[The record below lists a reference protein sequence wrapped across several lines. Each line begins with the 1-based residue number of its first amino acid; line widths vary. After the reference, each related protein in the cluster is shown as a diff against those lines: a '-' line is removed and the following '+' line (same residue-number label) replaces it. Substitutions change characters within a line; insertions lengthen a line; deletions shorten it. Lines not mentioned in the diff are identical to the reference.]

1 MTRISRRRPPSSLVV
16 GVQGQRCVVA
26 GGQDEA
32 AEILARIRNS
42 GFGAT
47 GNAFAGGFTDYVL
60 SRDAKRFFRDQAG
73 AS

>member
-1 MTRISRRRPPSSLVV
+1 M
-16 GVQGQRCVVA
+16 VA

-73 AS
+73 VS